1 MQSSFALWAVII
13 LPLKLTAQTED
24 VLNPTP
30 DKLPKNC
37 KERRATEKNK
47 VQAEDSVLVNVVVAL
62 PAKAELRKKIYKKLV
77 FK

>member
-1 MQSSFALWAVII
+1 MQSSFALGAVII

-37 KERRATEKNK
+37 KERRATEKK
-47 VQAEDSVLVNVVVAL
+47 QGPSRGQGIGKGFGRLA
-62 PAKAELRKKIYKKLV
+62 R
-77 FK
+77 

>member
-1 MQSSFALWAVII
+1 MQSSFALGAVII

-24 VLNPTP
+24 VLNPTD
-30 DKLPKNC
+30 DKLPKIR
-37 KERRATEKNK
+37 KEWRESEKNK
-47 VQAEDSVLVNVVVAL
+47 VQAEDRELVNVVVAL